1 MTTQEIKPKT
11 RRSTRTIPLP
21 DWVANELILKRAWYE
36 KKRNEI
42 IPFHDD
48 DYICCR
54 ENGLPISRSHLGKHL
69 HGLLAACELPDLH
82 WHDLRH
88 IYAST
93 LKHSDINMKAV
104 SEFLGHASPAFTEEV
119 YITQKEIAYDCSILN
134 EVWKEVKPTPE
145 RDGYADIPF
154 TEKDLQSFL
163 NVDSSD
169 SEESEQ
175 N

>member
-1 MTTQEIKPKT
+1 MK
-11 RRSTRTIPLP
+11 S
-21 DWVANELILKRAWYE
+21 
-36 KKRNEI
+36 
-42 IPFHDD
+42 F
-48 DYICCR
+48 
-54 ENGLPISRSHLGKHL
+54 SRSHRGKHL

-119 YITQKEIAYDCSILN
+119 YITQKEIAYDCSILQ
-134 EVWKEVKPTPE
+134 EVWEEVKPTSE
-145 RDGYADIPF
+145 RDGYSDIPF